1 MNERPNFSVMAGLD
15 PATQWPR
22 VCAAVKRSERSKF
35 IDNANESPARADAR
49 ALGGR
54 VKPGHDEPKKRAPAS
69 IGDIP
74 ISAEILYLRHT
85 AKTPAHVT
93 PRDASVTAM

>member
-1 MNERPNFSVMAGLD
+1 MNERPNFS
-15 PATQWPR
+15 
-22 VCAAVKRSERSKF
+22 
-35 IDNANESPARADAR
+35 
-49 ALGGR
+49 

-93 PRDASVTAM
+93 PRDANVTAM